1 MLGAPESIRLDT
13 ERGVVRMFYKA
24 IPTYEW
30 VVRGAVCWPEGE
42 IRGHALIAGQMTA
55 GTRQICVFDEWNFIT
70 VDHWSPDG
78 RGIQEVGLCAFLSK
92 LWPLYGC
99 DLMYWHQDETL
110 HRRYLL
116 QCLDNPLITTCPT
129 MVEVPW
135 TDEATGDNL
144 LREVLQQKRLMGV
157 VDGSEVKRQL
167 DEGDRYQDPVKL
179 PALHALKC
187 LIAGYEL
194 MPWRDINPQR
204 PELRF
209 ITD

>member
-1 MLGAPESIRLDT
+1 
-13 ERGVVRMFYKA
+13 
-24 IPTYEW
+24 
-30 VVRGAVCWPEGE
+30 
-42 IRGHALIAGQMTA
+42 
-55 GTRQICVFDEWNFIT
+55 
-70 VDHWSPDG
+70 
-78 RGIQEVGLCAFLSK
+78 
-92 LWPLYGC
+92 
-99 DLMYWHQDETL
+99 
-110 HRRYLL
+110 
-116 QCLDNPLITTCPT
+116 

-144 LREVLQQKRLMGV
+144 LREILQQKRLMGV

-194 MPWRDINPQR
+194 MPWRDIDPQR